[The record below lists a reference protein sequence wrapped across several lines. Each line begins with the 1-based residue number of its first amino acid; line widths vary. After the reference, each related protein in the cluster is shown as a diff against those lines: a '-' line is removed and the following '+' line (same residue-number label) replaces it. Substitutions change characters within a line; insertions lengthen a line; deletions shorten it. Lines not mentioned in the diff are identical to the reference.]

1 MTIKGTERSV
11 STAREMIEEALS
23 TSTRDSDEVTLPS
36 VPSSAPPL
44 ASPLIQNPVP
54 PPLQSAPPLLATP
67 PQIAPVSHAPAMSV
81 SSNPWGQ
88 PPLPP
93 SSSSSSGTGAVTP
106 ATTTSTGTSNVWGQ
120 KRYSDVVPPSSSSL
134 QQQQSGSSSSDSK
147 DTQSPPLS
155 APVGARKFSLPANVP
170 SSSVP
175 AATSS
180 VAPIATT
187 TTSQSK
193 SVVSVSKETPP
204 TEPVTMVTRTGSI
217 PATLLSIVQEEEE
230 ETEEMLKH
238 KRSNSEPMNS
248 SSSSTNLPSG
258 DPVGVAS
265 SAKTAPLQSS
275 QKFSPS
281 MSPILSPSTPT
292 SPPIPLIKASTSSA
306 GPLPPELPQSP
317 ELKVVSTA
325 TTVPPASS
333 VSVGVTKASRMVGV
347 VTPTQT
353 VKPYQVRDTLMF
365 IFLFVF
371 FSTKPHPPRCR
382 LRRPQS
388 PSLPLP
394 LPLPLRPPVVM
405 ATLERLVHLT
415 DEAVYQF
422 HLT

>member
-93 SSSSSSGTGAVTP
+93 SSSSSGSGAVTP
-106 ATTTSTGTSNVWGQ
+106 ATTTTSTVTSNVWGQ

-134 QQQQSGSSSSDSK
+134 QQQQSSSSSSDSK

-155 APVGARKFSLPANVP
+155 APAGVRKFSLPANVP

-175 AATSS
+175 PATSS

-187 TTSQSK
+187 TASQSK
-193 SVVSVSKETPP
+193 SIVSVSKETPP
-204 TEPVTMVTRTGSI
+204 VEPVVMVTRTGSI

-238 KRSNSEPMNS
+238 KRSNSEPTNS
-248 SSSSTNLPSG
+248 SSSSSLTNLPSG
-258 DPVGVAS
+258 DPMGA
-265 SAKTAPLQSS
+265 AS

-317 ELKVVSTA
+317 ELKIVSTA

-365 IFLFVF
+365 TFFICFLARSHTHPDVVFVVHCHRHFLFHFLSLLV
-371 FSTKPHPPRCR
+371 
-382 LRRPQS
+382 LR
-388 PSLPLP
+388 
-394 LPLPLRPPVVM
+394 
-405 ATLERLVHLT
+405 
-415 DEAVYQF
+415 
-422 HLT
+422 

>member
-1 MTIKGTERSV
+1 
-11 STAREMIEEALS
+11 MIEEALS

-67 PQIAPVSHAPAMSV
+67 PQIAPVSHAPAMSI

-93 SSSSSSGTGAVTP
+93 SSSSSGSCAATP
-106 ATTTSTGTSNVWGQ
+106 ATTTTSTVTSNVWGQ

-134 QQQQSGSSSSDSK
+134 QQQQSSSSSSDSK
-147 DTQSPPLS
+147 DAQSPPLS
-155 APVGARKFSLPANVP
+155 APAGVRKFSLPANVP

-175 AATSS
+175 PATSS

-187 TTSQSK
+187 TASQSK
-193 SVVSVSKETPP
+193 SIVSVSKETPP
-204 TEPVTMVTRTGSI
+204 VEPVVMVTRTGSI

-238 KRSNSEPMNS
+238 KRSNSEPTNSSS

-258 DPVGVAS
+258 DPMGAAS
-265 SAKTAPLQSS
+265 LAKTAPLQSS

-365 IFLFVF
+365 TFFICF
-371 FSTKPHPPRCR
+371 FSTKPHPPRCC
-382 LRRPQS
+382 LRRPLS

-394 LPLPLRPPVVM
+394 LPLPPRPPVVM
-405 ATLERLVHLT
+405 ATLERLVRLT